1 MRILSI
7 RPVRYGNGKTVA
19 RFDMELSPGVKCYD
33 LKLVDGDNGWR
44 VFGPSIGGGAAV
56 TFSIDI
62 ATQIAELALGEL
74 ALDRRAA
81 A

>member
-1 MRILSI
+1 MKILEI

-19 RFDMELSPGVKCYD
+19 RFDIELSPGVKAYD
-33 LKLVDGDNGWR
+33 CKLVDGDNGWR

-62 ATQIAELALGEL
+62 ATKIAELVLGEL
-74 ALDRRAA
+74 AHNEKRAA
-81 A
+81 

>member
-1 MRILSI
+1 MKILEI

-19 RFDMELSPGVKCYD
+19 RFDIELSPGIKCYD

-56 TFSIDI
+56 TFNIEV
-62 ATQIAELALGEL
+62 ATQIANLVRGEL
-74 ALDRRAA
+74 AHNEKRAA
-81 A
+81 